1 MTNDQIKIDRKCINT
16 IRFLS
21 ADAIQKAN
29 SGHPGICLGAAP
41 MAYVLWDRYLR
52 HNPADPEWSDRDR
65 FLLSA
70 GHGSML
76 LYSLLHLAGYDLSLD
91 ALKSFRQWGSLTPG
105 HPEYGLTPGVEAT
118 TGPLGQGVSNAVGM
132 AMAEAHL
139 AAIYNRP
146 DHKIVDHYTY
156 ALVGDG
162 CLMEGV
168 TSEACSLAGH
178 LQLGKL
184 IVLYDDNQISLA
196 GSTSLD
202 FSEDVKGRH
211 EAYGWQVLKVAD
223 GNDLEEIDRAINTAR
238 EETGKPSL
246 IMVRTVIGYGAPN
259 KQGTFGSHGSP
270 LGKEEI
276 AAAKEAMDWPVE
288 PAFFIPEDA
297 RAHFRLER
305 ERGEKS
311 EAGWKKI
318 FSGYEAAYPKEAA
331 EFQRIMAGRLP
342 ENWEKGLPEFPADSS
357 PSATRAVSGQV
368 MQVLAK
374 NIPELMGGSADLD
387 PSTKTALIGLGDY
400 QSPETA
406 GGEVQGK
413 VGESWDYSGRNIH
426 FGVREHA
433 MGSIAVGLAL
443 HGGILPYTAT
453 FLVFS
458 DYMRGAIRVAALSAQ
473 HVIFVFTH
481 DSIGVGEDGP
491 THQPVEQIMAL
502 RNIPNLTVIRP
513 ADANE
518 TVEAWKAAVELSGE
532 PVALVFTRQNVPVLD
547 RRRFAPAAGLLKGG
561 YTLWDSSG
569 EEPEVIL
576 IGTGSELE
584 IALTAGEELASG
596 DIRVRVVSMPSWEL
610 FDRQPQ
616 EYRESVLPPQVT
628 ARVAVEAGI
637 TTGWEHYT
645 GLNGAIV
652 GLDRFGASAPAPIL
666 YEKFGITPEAV
677 ARRAREIL
685 KKE

>member
-502 RNIPNLTVIRP
+502 RAIPNLTVIRP

-518 TVEAWKAAVELSGE
+518 TVEAWRAAVEIRKG
-532 PVALVFTRQNVPVLD
+532 PVALIFTRQNVPVLD
-547 RRRFAPAAGLLKGG
+547 QDRYGSASGLLKGG
-561 YTLWDSSG
+561 YTLWDSS
-569 EEPEVIL
+569 EEDPEVIL

-584 IALTAGEELASG
+584 TALIAGEELDAE
-596 DIRVRVVSMPSWEL
+596 DINVRVVSMPSWEL
-610 FDRQPQ
+610 FDRQPR
-616 EYRESVLPPQVT
+616 EYRESVLPPSVT

-666 YEKFGITPEAV
+666 YEKFGITPKIV
-677 ARRAREIL
+677 AQRAREL
-685 KKE
+685 KNKE

>member
-1 MTNDQIKIDRKCINT
+1 MTNDQVKIDLKCINT

-52 HNPADPEWSDRDR
+52 YNPADPKWIDRDR
-65 FLLSA
+65 FILSA

-91 ALKSFRQWGSLTPG
+91 DLKSFRQWESRTPG
-105 HPEYGLTPGVEAT
+105 HPEWGLTPGVEAT

-132 AMAEAHL
+132 AMAETHL

-156 ALVGDG
+156 ALAGDG

-168 TSEACSLAGH
+168 TSESCSLAGH
-178 LQLGKL
+178 LKLGKL

-196 GSTSLD
+196 GSTSLT
-202 FSEDVKGRH
+202 FSEDVAKRF
-211 EAYGWQVLKVAD
+211 EAYGWQVLKVSD
-223 GNDLEEIDRAINTAR
+223 GNDLEGIDRAIKSAR

-246 IMVRTVIGYGAPN
+246 IMVRTVIGDGAPN
-259 KQGTFGSHGSP
+259 KEGTFGSHGSP
-270 LGKEEI
+270 LGEEEI
-276 AAAKEAMDWPVE
+276 AAAKEAIDWPTE
-288 PAFFIPEDA
+288 PAFFIPEDGL
-297 RAHFRLER
+297 AHFRLAR
-305 ERGEKS
+305 ERGTELESK
-311 EAGWKKI
+311 WKTVLN
-318 FSGYEAAYPKEAA
+318 GYEEAYPEEAA
-331 EFQRIMAGRLP
+331 EFQRIMAGKLP
-342 ENWEKGLPEFPADSS
+342 ANWEEGLPEFPADAS
-357 PSATRAVSGQV
+357 PAATRAISGKV
-368 MQVLAK
+368 MQVLAN
-374 NIPELMGGSADLD
+374 NIPEMMGGSADLD
-387 PSTKTALIGLGDY
+387 PSTKTALAGRGDY
-400 QSPETA
+400 QAPGSSS
-406 GGEVQGK
+406 GDIQGK

-433 MGSIAVGLAL
+433 MGSISVGLAL
-443 HGGILPYTAT
+443 HGGIMPYTAT

-458 DYMRGAIRVAALSAQ
+458 DYMRGAIRVAALSEQ
-473 HVIFVFTH
+473 HVIFIFTH

-518 TVEAWKAAVELSGE
+518 TVEAWKAAVELRKE
-532 PVALVFTRQNVPVLD
+532 PVALIFTRQNVPLLD
-547 RRRFAPAAGLLKGG
+547 QSRYGSATGVLKGG
-561 YTLWDSSG
+561 YILWDSS
-569 EEPEVIL
+569 EEDPEIIL

-584 IALTAGEELASG
+584 TALIAGEELAAE
-596 DIRVRVVSMPSWEL
+596 DINIRVVSMPSWEL
-610 FDRQPQ
+610 FDRQPR
-616 EYRESVLPPQVT
+616 EYRESVLPPRVT

-645 GLNGAIV
+645 GLDGAIV
-652 GLDRFGASAPAPIL
+652 GLDHFGASAPAPIL
-666 YEKFGITPEAV
+666 YEKFGITPKNV
-677 ARRAREIL
+677 AQRAREVRNR
-685 KKE
+685 E

>member
-1 MTNDQIKIDRKCINT
+1 MTNNQIKIDRKCINT

-139 AAIYNRP
+139 AAVYNRP

-202 FSEDVKGRH
+202 FSEDVKGRY

-305 ERGEKS
+305 ESGKKS
-311 EAGWKKI
+311 EAGWKKN

-357 PSATRAVSGQV
+357 PVATRAVSGQV

-458 DYMRGAIRVAALSAQ
+458 DYMRGALRVAALSAQ

-502 RNIPNLTVIRP
+502 RAIPNLTVIRP

-616 EYRESVLPPQVT
+616 EYRESVLPPRVT

>member
-1 MTNDQIKIDRKCINT
+1 MTNDQINIDLKCINT

-52 HNPADPEWSDRDR
+52 YNPADPRWPDRDR

-76 LYSLLHLAGYDLSLD
+76 LYSLLHLTGYDLSLD
-91 ALKSFRQWGSLTPG
+91 EIKNFRQWESLTPG
-105 HPEYGLTPGVEAT
+105 HPEWGLTPGVEAT

-156 ALVGDG
+156 ALAGDG

-168 TSEACSLAGH
+168 TSESCSLAGH
-178 LQLGKL
+178 LKLGKL

-196 GSTSLD
+196 GSTSLS
-202 FSEDVKGRH
+202 FSEDVAKRF
-211 EAYGWQVLKVAD
+211 EAYGWQVLKVSD
-223 GNDLEEIDRAINTAR
+223 GNNLEEINQAIKAAR
-238 EETGKPSL
+238 GETEKPSL
-246 IMVRTVIGYGAPN
+246 VMVRTVIGDGAPN
-259 KQGTFGSHGSP
+259 KEGTFGAHGSP
-270 LGKEEI
+270 LGEEEI
-276 AAAKEAMDWPVE
+276 AAAKDAIDWPLE
-288 PAFFIPEDA
+288 PNFFIPEDA
-297 RAHFRLER
+297 LTHFRLSR
-305 ERGEKS
+305 ERGEELESRWCAVLKR
-311 EAGWKKI
+311 
-318 FSGYEAAYPKEAA
+318 YEEAYPEEAA
-331 EFQRIMAGRLP
+331 EFQRIMEGRLP
-342 ENWEKGLPEFPADSS
+342 ENWGEGLPEFTAETP
-357 PSATRAVSGQV
+357 PVATRAISGKV

-374 NIPELMGGSADLD
+374 NIPEMMGGSADLD
-387 PSTKTALIGLGDY
+387 PSTKTALIGMGDY
-400 QSPETA
+400 QPPGSSSEDI
-406 GGEVQGK
+406 QGK
-413 VGESWDYSGRNIH
+413 VGESWDYCGRNIH

-433 MGSIAVGLAL
+433 MGSISVGLSL
-443 HGGILPYTAT
+443 HGGIMPYTAT

-458 DYMRGAIRVAALSAQ
+458 DYMRGAIRVAALSEQ
-473 HVIFVFTH
+473 HVIFIFTH

-502 RNIPNLTVIRP
+502 RTIPNLTVIRP

-518 TVEAWKAAVELSGE
+518 TVEAWKAAIELRQE
-532 PVALVFTRQNVPVLD
+532 PVALILTRQNVPVLD
-547 RRRFAPAAGLLKGG
+547 QDRYGSASGLLKGG
-561 YTLWDSSG
+561 YILWDSSE

-584 IALTAGEELASG
+584 TALIAGEELAAE
-596 DIRVRVVSMPSWEL
+596 DINIRVVSMPCWEL
-610 FDRQPQ
+610 FDRQPR
-616 EYRESVLPPQVT
+616 EYRESVLPPRVT

-645 GLNGAIV
+645 GLEGATV
-652 GLDRFGASAPAPIL
+652 GLDHFGASAPAPTL
-666 YEKFGITPEAV
+666 YKKFGITPEVV
-677 ARRAREIL
+677 AQRAREVRNR
-685 KKE
+685 E

>member
-202 FSEDVKGRH
+202 FSEDVKGRY

-223 GNDLEEIDRAINTAR
+223 GNDLEEIDRAINTTR

-502 RNIPNLTVIRP
+502 RAIPNLTVIRP

-616 EYRESVLPPQVT
+616 EYRESVLPPRVT

-645 GLNGAIV
+645 GLNGAII